1 MRPTEKNRGEINQY
15 EYQDSGQQSLLTST
29 SSLLTVSPAY
39 QLLANKPISVLTP
52 YSLLSHQ
59 LNSSSASVFLNP

>member
-39 QLLANKPISVLTP
+39 QLTSYWLI
-52 YSLLSHQ
+52 
-59 LNSSSASVFLNP
+59 SSSASVLLTFSTA